1 MRDFSFDNPMN
12 RGAKIAGWIY
22 FPIHVVVLP
31 LFLGTALYLIAGA
44 MPSDITCNIWYYAI
58 GLAFTLVAMWK
69 FLRQSYENMLNRFA
83 YSFAMILAAYAV
95 DLLLSLVLQLFMT
108 FLGELPV
115 PNNDTIMDLAGQN
128 YRRMFAVA
136 VFMAPLV
143 EECLFR
149 GVVFGTIR
157 QKSRFFAYFVSVLLF
172 SLYHVWQ
179 YALVYADP
187 IYLLSA
193 LQYVP
198 VSIALAYCYDRT
210 QSIWPPVFFHMFI
223 NALSLSMMAG

>member
-1 MRDFSFDNPMN
+1 MN

-31 LFLGTALYLIAGA
+31 LFLGTALYLIAGT

-115 PNNDTIMDLAGQN
+115 PNNDTILDLAGQN

-157 QKSRFFAYFVSVLLF
+157 KKSRFFAYFVSVLLF

-187 IYLLSA
+187 IYLLFA

>member
-1 MRDFSFDNPMN
+1 MN

-31 LFLGTALYLIAGA
+31 LFLGTALYLIAGT

-115 PNNDTIMDLAGQN
+115 PNNDTILDLAGQN

-149 GVVFGTIR
+149 GVIFRNLYSKSPWAAYLISMLAFALIHIVGFLGSYSPVDILLCMLQYLPAGLCLAWSCIRGQTI
-157 QKSRFFAYFVSVLLF
+157 F
-172 SLYHVWQ
+172 SPIVIH
-179 YALVYADP
+179 ALVNAVG
-187 IYLLSA
+187 IYRL
-193 LQYVP
+193 
-198 VSIALAYCYDRT
+198 R
-210 QSIWPPVFFHMFI
+210 
-223 NALSLSMMAG
+223 

>member
-1 MRDFSFDNPMN
+1 MRDFPFENPMN

-22 FPIHVVVLP
+22 FPIHTVLLP
-31 LFLGTALYLIAGA
+31 LFLGTVLVLVSGK
-44 MPSDITCNIWYYAI
+44 MPSEITCNIWYYAI
-58 GLAFTLVAMWK
+58 GLAFTLIAMWK
-69 FLRQSYENMLNRFA
+69 FLRRSYENMLDRLT
-83 YSFAMILAAYAV
+83 YSLAMILAAYAV
-95 DLLLSLVLQLFMT
+95 DVLLSLVLQLGMSLF
-108 FLGELPV
+108 GELPI
-115 PNNDTIMDLAGQN
+115 PNNDVIVDLAGQD
-128 YRRMFAVA
+128 YRRMIAVA
-136 VFMAPLV
+136 VLMAPLV

-157 QKSRFFAYFVSVLLF
+157 QKSRFWAYLVSVLLF

-179 YALVYADP
+179 YALVYADARF
-187 IYLLSA
+187 LLSA

-198 VSIALAYCYDRT
+198 VSIALTYCYDRT

>member
-1 MRDFSFDNPMN
+1 MRDFPFENPMN

-22 FPIHVVVLP
+22 FPIHTVLLP
-31 LFLGTALYLIAGA
+31 LFLGTVLVLVSGK
-44 MPSDITCNIWYYAI
+44 MPSEITCNIWYYAI
-58 GLAFTLVAMWK
+58 GLAFTLIAMWK
-69 FLRQSYENMLNRFA
+69 FLRRSYENMLDRLT

-95 DLLLSLVLQLFMT
+95 DVLLSLVLQLGMSLF
-108 FLGELPV
+108 GELPI
-115 PNNDTIMDLAGQN
+115 PNNDAIVDLAGRD
-128 YRRMFAVA
+128 YRRMIAVA
-136 VFMAPLV
+136 VLMAPLV

-149 GVVFGTIR
+149 GVIFGTLR
-157 QKSRFFAYFVSVLLF
+157 QKSRFWAYLVSVLLF

-179 YALVYADP
+179 YALVYADVRF
-187 IYLLSA
+187 LLSA

-223 NALSLSMMAG
+223 NALSLSVLAG

>member
-1 MRDFSFDNPMN
+1 MRDFPFENPMN

-31 LFLGTALYLIAGA
+31 LFLGTVLYLIAGTV
-44 MPSDITCNIWYYAI
+44 PSDITCNIWYYAI

-95 DLLLSLVLQLFMT
+95 DLLLSIVLQLFMT

-157 QKSRFFAYFVSVLLF
+157 QKRSEAGFSPILSPCCCSRSTTCGSTHWYMPTRSICSPHCSMSPSPSRWPTAMTARSPSGRRCF
-172 SLYHVWQ
+172 STC
-179 YALVYADP
+179 
-187 IYLLSA
+187 S
-193 LQYVP
+193 
-198 VSIALAYCYDRT
+198 
-210 QSIWPPVFFHMFI
+210 
-223 NALSLSMMAG
+223 SMPCPCP

>member
-1 MRDFSFDNPMN
+1 MN

-31 LFLGTALYLIAGA
+31 LFLGTALYLIAGT

-115 PNNDTIMDLAGQN
+115 PNNDTILDLAGQN

-157 QKSRFFAYFVSVLLF
+157 KKSRFFAYFVSVLLF

-179 YALVYADP
+179 YALVSADP
-187 IYLLSA
+187 IYPLSA
-193 LQYVP
+193 IQYDP
-198 VSIALAYCYDRT
+198 VSNAVPYYYDRT
-210 QSIWPPVFFHMFI
+210 RYISPPVFFHMFI